1 LYDDNGLEIVS
12 SKLDLL
18 KTKSSRRRRPHMKYI
33 GCDFHPS
40 FQQMAMLD
48 LETGEMIER
57 RLVHENGEAKAFY
70 ESLTGPVVVGIEAS
84 GNTHWFEGLLARCGH
99 ELWMG
104 DATAIRQ
111 QDSRKQKHDRRD
123 ARLILKLMEENRFP
137 KVWVPTV
144 EERDL
149 RQLLMHRHHLVRMR
163 TRVKNQLQHIALNQG
178 IQRKYKL
185 WTKAGLKVLRE
196 LELEPWTRLRRDTL
210 LEMLEEL
217 EQKIRPLEQAVER
230 EAEARSA
237 ARLLATHPGVGPVI
251 ALATVLTMGE
261 VKRFENSRSWVS
273 YLGLNPSERSSGEK
287 RRLGAISK
295 QGSPFLRF
303 LLVQGAASAA
313 RGDKNLARVYTR
325 LKAKKHHG
333 VAKVAVARKLAVRLY
348 WMARTQ
354 KPYPEVVRMQGSQS
368 LPVAEVMAV
377 HLNRPPASCE

>member
-1 LYDDNGLEIVS
+1 
-12 SKLDLL
+12 
-18 KTKSSRRRRPHMKYI
+18 MKYI

-40 FQQMAMLD
+40 FQQIAMLD
-48 LETGEMIER
+48 KETGELVER
-57 RLVHENGEAKAFY
+57 RLLHTEEARGFY
-70 ESLTGPVVVGIEAS
+70 QGLQGPVVVGIETS
-84 GNTHWFEGLLARCGH
+84 GNTHWFESLLAGCGH
-99 ELWMG
+99 QLWVG
-104 DATAIRQ
+104 DAAAIARQ
-111 QDSRKQKHDRRD
+111 EGRKQKHDRRD
-123 ARLILKLMEENRFP
+123 AALILKLMVENRFP
-137 KVWVPTV
+137 KIWVPTV
-144 EERDL
+144 AERDL

-178 IQRKYKL
+178 VQKKYKL
-185 WTKAGLKVLRE
+185 WTQAGLKLLRE

-210 LEMLEEL
+210 LQMLEEL
-217 EQKIRPLEQAVER
+217 EQKIQPLERAVEQ
-230 EAEARSA
+230 EAEARPA
-237 ARLLATHPGVGPVI
+237 ARLLMSHPGVGPVI

-313 RGDKNLARVYTR
+313 RGDNSLARVYAR

-377 HLNRPPASCE
+377 RLNRPPASRQ

>member
-1 LYDDNGLEIVS
+1 
-12 SKLDLL
+12 
-18 KTKSSRRRRPHMKYI
+18 MKYI

-40 FQQMAMLD
+40 FQVIAMLD
-48 LETGEMIER
+48 LETGEMVER
-57 RLVHENGEAKAFY
+57 RLLHTEEARVFY
-70 ESLTGPVVVGIEAS
+70 QGLPGPVVVGIEAS
-84 GNTHWFEGLLARCGH
+84 GNTHWFESLLVRCGH
-99 ELWMG
+99 QLWIG
-104 DATAIRQ
+104 DAGAIARQ
-111 QDSRKQKHDRRD
+111 EGRKQKHDRR
-123 ARLILKLMEENRFP
+123 AAALILKLMVENRFP
-137 KVWVPTV
+137 KIWVPTV
-144 EERDL
+144 AERDL

-163 TRVKNQLQHIALNQG
+163 TRVKNQLQHIAINQG

-185 WTKAGLKVLRE
+185 WTQAGLKVLRE

-210 LEMLEEL
+210 LEMLQEL
-217 EQKIRPLEQAVER
+217 EEKIQPLERAVEQ
-230 EAEARSA
+230 EAETRPA
-237 ARLLATHPGVGPVI
+237 ARLLASHPGVGPVI

-313 RGDKNLARVYTR
+313 RGDKSLARVYAR

-354 KPYPEVVRMQGSQS
+354 KPYPEVVRMRGSQS
-368 LPVAEVMAV
+368 HGVAEVMAER
-377 HLNRPPASCE
+377 LSRPPASRP

>member
-1 LYDDNGLEIVS
+1 
-12 SKLDLL
+12 
-18 KTKSSRRRRPHMKYI
+18 MKYI

-40 FQQMAMLD
+40 FQQIAMLD
-48 LETGEMIER
+48 LETGEMVER
-57 RLVHENGEAKAFY
+57 RLLHTEAARVFY
-70 ESLTGPVVVGIEAS
+70 QELRGPVIVGIETS
-84 GNTHWFEGLLARCGH
+84 GNTHWFESLLVRCGH
-99 ELWMG
+99 ELWIG
-104 DATAIRQ
+104 DAGAIARQ
-111 QDSRKQKHDRRD
+111 EGRKQKHDRRD
-123 ARLILKLMEENRFP
+123 AALILKLMVENRFP
-137 KVWVPTV
+137 KIWVPTV
-144 EERDL
+144 AERDL
-149 RQLLMHRHHLVRMR
+149 RQLLMHRHQLVRMR

-178 IQRKYKL
+178 VQKKYKL
-185 WTKAGLKVLRE
+185 WTQAGLKVLRE
-196 LELEPWTRLRRDTL
+196 LELEPWTRQRRDTL

-217 EQKIRPLEQAVER
+217 EQKIRPLERAVEQ
-230 EAEARSA
+230 EAETRPA
-237 ARLLATHPGVGPVI
+237 AQLLASHPGVGPVI

-287 RRLGAISK
+287 RRMGAISK

-313 RGDKNLARVYTR
+313 RGDKSLARVYAR

-368 LPVAEVMAV
+368 RPVAEVTAV
-377 HLNRPPASCE
+377 RLSRPPASRQ

>member
-1 LYDDNGLEIVS
+1 
-12 SKLDLL
+12 
-18 KTKSSRRRRPHMKYI
+18 MKYI

-40 FQQMAMLD
+40 FQQIAMLD
-48 LETGEMIER
+48 CETGELVER
-57 RLVHENGEAKAFY
+57 RLLHGNAEVRAFY
-70 ESLTGPVVVGIEAS
+70 EPLQGRVVVGIEAS
-84 GNTHWFEGLLARCGH
+84 GNTLWFERLLGQLGH

-104 DATAIRQ
+104 DATKIRRE
-111 QDSRKQKHDRRD
+111 DPRKQKHDRRD
-123 ARLILKLMEENRFP
+123 AKTMLKMMLEKRFP
-137 KVWVPTV
+137 KVWIPTM

-178 IQRKYKL
+178 IQKKHKL
-185 WTKAGLKVLRE
+185 WTRTGMEQLRG
-196 LELEPWTRLRRDTL
+196 LELEPWTRLRRDML

-217 EQKIRPLEQAVER
+217 EQKIQPLEQAVER
-230 EAEARSA
+230 EAEARPA
-237 ARLLATHPGVGPVI
+237 AQLLASHPGVGPVI

-261 VKRFENSRSWVS
+261 VQRFEDSRSWVS

-303 LLVQGAASAA
+303 LLVQGAAIAA
-313 RGDKNLARVYTR
+313 RGDKDLARMYTR

-368 LPVAEVMAV
+368 HLVAEDMADR
-377 HLNRPPASCE
+377 LNRPPASRQ

>member
-1 LYDDNGLEIVS
+1 
-12 SKLDLL
+12 
-18 KTKSSRRRRPHMKYI
+18 MKYI

-40 FQQMAMLD
+40 FQQIAMLD
-48 LETGEMIER
+48 KETGELVER
-57 RLVHENGEAKAFY
+57 RLLHTEEARAFY
-70 ESLTGPVVVGIEAS
+70 QKLQGEVVVGIETS
-84 GNTHWFEGLLARCGH
+84 GNTHWFESLLAGCGH
-99 ELWMG
+99 QLWIG
-104 DATAIRQ
+104 DAAAIARQ
-111 QDSRKQKHDRRD
+111 EGRKQKHDRRD
-123 ARLILKLMEENRFP
+123 ARLILKLMVENRFP
-137 KVWVPTV
+137 LIWVPTV
-144 EERDL
+144 TERDL

-178 IQRKYKL
+178 VQKKYKL
-185 WTKAGLKVLRE
+185 WTQAGLKLLRE

-217 EQKIRPLEQAVER
+217 EQKIQPLERAVEQ
-230 EAEARSA
+230 EAEARPT
-237 ARLLATHPGVGPVI
+237 ARLLASHPGVGPVI
-251 ALATVLTMGE
+251 SLATVLTMGE
-261 VKRFENSRSWVS
+261 VQRFPNSRSWVS

-313 RGDKNLARVYTR
+313 RGDKSLARVYAR

-368 LPVAEVMAV
+368 RPVAEVMAV
-377 HLNRPPASCE
+377 RLSRPPASRP

>member
-1 LYDDNGLEIVS
+1 
-12 SKLDLL
+12 
-18 KTKSSRRRRPHMKYI
+18 MKYI

-40 FQQMAMLD
+40 FQVIAMLD
-48 LETGEMIER
+48 KETGELVER
-57 RLVHENGEAKAFY
+57 RLLHAEEARVFY
-70 ESLTGPVVVGIEAS
+70 QQLRGPVVVGIETS
-84 GNTHWFEGLLARCGH
+84 GNTHWFESLLARCGH
-99 ELWMG
+99 QMWIG
-104 DATAIRQ
+104 DAAAIARQ
-111 QDSRKQKHDRRD
+111 EGRKQKHDRR
-123 ARLILKLMEENRFP
+123 AAALILKLMVENRFP
-137 KVWVPTV
+137 QIWVPTV
-144 EERDL
+144 AERDL

-178 IQRKYKL
+178 VQKKYKL
-185 WTKAGLKVLRE
+185 WTQAGLKVLRE

-217 EQKIRPLEQAVER
+217 EQKIQPLERAVEQ
-230 EAEARSA
+230 EAEARPA

-303 LLVQGAASAA
+303 LLVQGAASAV
-313 RGDKNLARVYTR
+313 RGDKNLARVYAR

-368 LPVAEVMAV
+368 HPVAEVMAV
-377 HLNRPPASCE
+377 RLSRPPASRP